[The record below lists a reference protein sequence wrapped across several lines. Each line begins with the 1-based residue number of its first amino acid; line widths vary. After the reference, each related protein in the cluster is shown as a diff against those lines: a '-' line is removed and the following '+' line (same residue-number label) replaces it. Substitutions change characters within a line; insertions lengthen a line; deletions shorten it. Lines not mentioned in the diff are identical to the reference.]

1 MAASKYDFDIEQ
13 GSSFT
18 ISIVYKNSE
27 QLPVDL
33 TGWCARLTWRT
44 DDNKVSVFSSDNLDN
59 NLYKFFIDGING
71 KLTLMIPAVTTNSFT
86 YNSAKYDLEL
96 QSPNDLYNGG
106 GKYTTRI
113 LFGVI
118 NFVRRYS
125 REQSA
130 LDCDLWATSI

>member
-13 GSSFT
+13 SSSFT
-18 ISIVYKNSE
+18 ISIIYKDAE
-27 QLPVDL
+27 QNPVNL

-59 NLYKFFIDGING
+59 NLYKFFLDGVNG
-71 KLTLMIPAVTTNSFT
+71 KITLMFPVSTTNSFT
-86 YNSAKYDLEL
+86 ANSAKYDLEL
-96 QSPNDLYNGG
+96 QSPNDIYSGG

-130 LDCDLWATSI
+130 LDCDL

>member
-13 GSSFT
+13 SSSFT
-18 ISIVYKNSE
+18 ISIIYKDSE
-27 QLPVDL
+27 QNPVNL

-44 DDNKVSVFSSDNLDN
+44 DANKVSVFSSDNLDN
-59 NLYKFFIDGING
+59 NLYKFFLDGVNG
-71 KLTLMIPAVTTNSFT
+71 KITLMFPASTTNAFT
-86 YNSAKYDLEL
+86 ANSAKYDLEL
-96 QSPNDLYNGG
+96 QSPNDIYSGG

-130 LDCDLWATSI
+130 LDCDL

>member
-1 MAASKYDFDIEQ
+1 
-13 GSSFT
+13 
-18 ISIVYKNSE
+18 
-27 QLPVDL
+27 
-33 TGWCARLTWRT
+33 
-44 DDNKVSVFSSDNLDN
+44 
-59 NLYKFFIDGING
+59 
-71 KLTLMIPAVTTNSFT
+71 MIPAVTTNSFT

-130 LDCDLWATSI
+130 LDCDL